1 MPRQHLGNNDR
12 RAGHS
17 SRSRS
22 RSSSSSVRNNKT
34 DDNIDF
40 DYDEFDDNKKKT
52 TNNTAAYR
60 RKPTHSSPTITV
72 SDLAKKKKKSTTNS
86 NNNNNQRRRSS
97 SSNNKPVGKPVNNNT
112 KGKTTKKNNNENVVN
127 SSNKR
132 KKGDGGKGKQQQGG
146 KKKKQQ
152 VSFSVDS
159 DNSDDEDVYTTSNT
173 KQKSKRGNNKKS
185 NNTKYDDS
193 CLLDTDDDESNEN
206 SENDDE
212 EVMIVEEKKASRKKE
227 EKKKGSTTTTQKND
241 NTPNT
246 NTNIQVLPQRVLAVD
261 NRVMPTPTAD
271 SMARVSFLNCIP
283 QLVEDGVQRGVLDS
297 NSTIMASLVNGTT
310 SSQLETSKGL
320 RRSKG
325 VGTLVQTSVVP
336 RASYLF
342 ESHGNEEKDDSSS
355 NRTALNKDEQSLWL
369 SDFVSPINSGLAG
382 AGRDY
387 QHMNSSGSI
396 KSTEGFTAS
405 DGWNCFGD
413 LGKLYTLLLLCLAYH
428 LLLSSTQCMKMSIF
442 HNTSGN
448 N

>member
-1 MPRQHLGNNDR
+1 M
-12 RAGHS
+12 
-17 SRSRS
+17 
-22 RSSSSSVRNNKT
+22 

-40 DYDEFDDNKKKT
+40 DYDEFDDNNKKKSP
-52 TNNTAAYR
+52 NNTAAYR

-97 SSNNKPVGKPVNNNT
+97 SSNNKPVGKPVNKNNT
-112 KGKTTKKNNNENVVN
+112 KAKTTKKNNNENVVN

-132 KKGDGGKGKQQQGG
+132 KKGDGGKGKQQHGG

-159 DNSDDEDVYTTSNT
+159 DDDDEDVYTSNT
-173 KQKSKRGNNKKS
+173 KKKSKRGNDKKS
-185 NNTKYDDS
+185 NNTTKYDDS
-193 CLLDTDDDESNEN
+193 CLFDTDDES
-206 SENDDE
+206 SSKNDDAD
-212 EVMIVEEKKASRKKE
+212 VMIVEEKKVSRKKNT
-227 EKKKGSTTTTQKND
+227 KKGSTTKKIN
-241 NTPNT
+241 NSSNT
-246 NTNIQVLPQRVLAVD
+246 NKDVQVLPQRVLAID

-283 QLVEDGVQRGVLDS
+283 QLVEGGVQKGVLES

-310 SSQLETSKGL
+310 SSTLETSKGL

-342 ESHGNEEKDDSSS
+342 ESYSNEEKDDSSS
-355 NRTALNKDEQSLWL
+355 NRTALRKDEQSLWL
-369 SDFVSPINSGLAG
+369 SDFVSPINSGFETAG
-382 AGRDY
+382 DNHR
-387 QHMNSSGSI
+387 MNGSGSI

>member
-40 DYDEFDDNKKKT
+40 EYDEFDDNNKKKKS

-60 RKPTHSSPTITV
+60 RKSTHSSPTITV

-86 NNNNNQRRRSS
+86 NNNNQRRRSS
-97 SSNNKPVGKPVNNNT
+97 SSNNNKPVGKPVNNT
-112 KGKTTKKNNNENVVN
+112 KAKTIKKSNNENVVN
-127 SSNKR
+127 SNNKR

-146 KKKKQQ
+146 KKKQQ

-159 DNSDDEDVYTTSNT
+159 DNSDEDVYTSNT
-173 KQKSKRGNNKKS
+173 KKKSKRVNNMKS
-185 NNTKYDDS
+185 NNIKYDDS
-193 CLLDTDDDESNEN
+193 CLFDTDEESS
-206 SENDDE
+206 SENYDD
-212 EVMIVEEKKASRKKE
+212 VMIVE
-227 EKKKGSTTTTQKND
+227 EKKKGSTTKKNTKNKSITTQN
-241 NTPNT
+241 NSNT
-246 NTNIQVLPQRVLAVD
+246 NNNTQVLPQQVLAVD

-283 QLVEDGVQRGVLDS
+283 QLVEGGVQKGVLNS
-297 NSTIMASLVNGTT
+297 NSTIMASLVHGST

-320 RRSKG
+320 RKSKG
-325 VGTLVQTSVVP
+325 VGTLVQSSVVP

-342 ESHGNEEKDDSSS
+342 ESYSNEEKNDSSS
-355 NRTALNKDEQSLWL
+355 NRTALSKDEQSLWL
-369 SDFVSPINSGLAG
+369 TDFVSPINSGLAG
-382 AGRDY
+382 AGDNHR
-387 QHMNSSGSI
+387 MNGSGSI

>member
-1 MPRQHLGNNDR
+1 MDI
-12 RAGHS
+12 
-17 SRSRS
+17 
-22 RSSSSSVRNNKT
+22 
-34 DDNIDF
+34 DDNNIDF
-40 DYDEFDDNKKKT
+40 EYDDFDEGNKKKKST
-52 TNNTAAYR
+52 TCNNTAAYR

-72 SDLAKKKKKSTTNS
+72 SDLAKKKKKSTSGSN

-112 KGKTTKKNNNENVVN
+112 KAKTTKKNNIENVVN
-127 SSNKR
+127 SSNKKR
-132 KKGDGGKGKQQQGG
+132 KKGDGGKGKQQHGG

-159 DNSDDEDVYTTSNT
+159 DDDEDVFTTSNT
-173 KQKSKRGNNKKS
+173 KKKSKRGNNKKS

-193 CLLDTDDDESNEN
+193 CLFDTDDESSSKN
-206 SENDDE
+206 SENDD
-212 EVMIVEEKKASRKKE
+212 EVMIVEEKKASNRKNT
-227 EKKKGSTTTTQKND
+227 KKKGDTTQKND

-283 QLVEDGVQRGVLDS
+283 QLVEDGVQKGVLDS

-325 VGTLVQTSVVP
+325 VGTLVQSSVVP

-355 NRTALNKDEQSLWL
+355 SNRTALSKDEQSLWL
-369 SDFVSPINSGLAG
+369 SDFVSPINSGFETAG
-382 AGRDY
+382 DNQR
-387 QHMNSSGSI
+387 MNSSGSI

-413 LGKLYTLLLLCLAYH
+413 LGKCNSFALVFG
-428 LLLSSTQCMKMSIF
+428 LSSPSVIP
-442 HNTSGN
+442 HTSP
-448 N
+448 